1 MCVPDWRHTVGYK
14 GQSQL
19 HFSHDQASPRSRS
32 LFSYLPKIG
41 QVHTGHSAGLIH
53 YMRSQHALW
62 RVRLRIQNS
71 RAKKEKNS
79 GRKKS
84 SSSDCL
90 FFQTFHL
97 GVLQSSL
104 LDFLNISV
112 HWFNTVNVVT
122 GKWYLPIFYSIFVL
136 HPTKKKCTHRK
147 NNTSK
152 G

>member
-1 MCVPDWRHTVGYK
+1 MCVPNWRHTVGYK

-79 GRKKS
+79 GEKKS

-90 FFQTFHL
+90 FFKPFTWAYCRVPFWI
-97 GVLQSSL
+97 
-104 LDFLNISV
+104 FFNISV
-112 HWFNTVNVVT
+112 HWFNTVNV
-122 GKWYLPIFYSIFVL
+122 FV
-136 HPTKKKCTHRK
+136 KKYI
-147 NNTSK
+147 NTEL
-152 G
+152 GL

>member
-1 MCVPDWRHTVGYK
+1 MELLSCLLFHCCLTLAGAFLCVPDWRHTVGYK

-79 GRKKS
+79 GGKKS

-90 FFQTFHL
+90 FFSNLSPGRTAEFPFGFFEHF
-97 GVLQSSL
+97 SSL
-104 LDFLNISV
+104 V
-112 HWFNTVNVVT
+112 
-122 GKWYLPIFYSIFVL
+122 
-136 HPTKKKCTHRK
+136 
-147 NNTSK
+147 
-152 G
+152 